1 MGLELEKQAPGLD
14 TVLVSVGGGGLI
26 AGISAWYQNRI
37 QVVSIEPE
45 KAPTLHASLSA
56 GKQVEVEVGG
66 IAADAL
72 GSRRVGAMMLPIAQQ
87 YVSQTVLVDEESI
100 IKAQQLL
107 WDELRIAAEPAG
119 VVPIAALISGRY
131 SPSSDEKVGV
141 IICGG
146 NVDLSSL

>member
-1 MGLELEKQAPGLD
+1 
-14 TVLVSVGGGGLI
+14 
-26 AGISAWYQNRI
+26 
-37 QVVSIEPE
+37 PE

-131 SPSSDEKVGV
+131 SPSPDEKVGI

-146 NVDLSSL
+146 NVDLSSFNQ